1 MQLHEHQHGPLE
13 TRHAKPPL
21 EGVEADLAMG
31 PRELH
36 LHPPHT
42 PWGRG
47 YSTCDAVHGLQ
58 VDVEGRRAVL
68 SVGTAVRLRAGRAGL
83 TCKRAIPTTNHH
95 QTQQGTPIDYFECA
109 HKV

>member
-1 MQLHEHQHGPLE
+1 MGTFYCTSMSTSMGPWKPGM
-13 TRHAKPPL
+13 HAKPPL

-47 YSTCDAVHGLQ
+47 YSTCDVVHGLQ

-68 SVGTAVRLRAGRAGL
+68 
-83 TCKRAIPTTNHH
+83 
-95 QTQQGTPIDYFECA
+95 
-109 HKV
+109 